1 MQEKRLL
8 LQAVS
13 ASRSALTWG
22 LYTPFSLKGLHVLSL
37 AHYRHSRR
45 HKHLLKN
52 GHGVVGAAGSIIT
65 LITTAR
71 PVFNA
76 CREMYEAI
84 AEAPNELR
92 SVFLKAQLVSSTL
105 EQILALRPR
114 IDDGDAQLL
123 PLDLRTGPALSLQ
136 TSHESLQKLKKL
148 CGGTNGRGKC
158 ISGCGGRS

>member
-1 MQEKRLL
+1 MTYDWEKRLL

-65 LITTAR
+65 LIATAR

-76 CREMYEAI
+76 GPEMYEAI
-84 AEAPNELR
+84 TEAPNELR

-105 EQILALRPR
+105 EQILALCP
-114 IDDGDAQLL
+114 
-123 PLDLRTGPALSLQ
+123 
-136 TSHESLQKLKKL
+136 
-148 CGGTNGRGKC
+148 TNR
-158 ISGCGGRS
+158 